1 MLCAAAIGVGVFGP
15 ARAEAAAPRVP
26 TRLVWDGAVCGT
38 KADFAARV
46 AQRTRVVRFVDRKQR
61 VSVRLHIKRR
71 GEGLDARASIEVRG
85 QAPIVR
91 HIESPDCDD
100 ALDALALVVAIGIEA
115 RSRAVPRRRPPPR
128 AAPPAPPPA
137 EPPPAEP
144 PPEPPAGPPSDEP
157 TPEVTAGLP
166 PGSAEP
172 ATTSVAVAEP
182 AVEPL
187 ERAPRPE
194 LPAAPLVRAAPELDP
209 SARDDE
215 EPTQGA
221 ADVLDVA
228 AGVLG
233 SLSIGVAPEPLF
245 GGALWIAVG
254 WAREGMWAPEL
265 LVSAAHQRAEGVAR
279 ASGQADFA
287 LSVASLSLC
296 PLRWGSATF
305 FLRPCAAGGI
315 GRLAADGH
323 DTFDARSVSRSWR
336 ALGGTLDA
344 VAKVGIVEFRAV
356 FAATVPLSRDS
367 FSFDTACSIA
377 LCEADV
383 FHQVAPVIWS
393 GALGAGVRIW

>member
-46 AQRTRVVRFVDRKQR
+46 AERTRVVRFVDRKQR

-115 RSRAVPRRRPPPR
+115 RSRAAPRRRPPPR

-137 EPPPAEP
+137 APPPAAP
-144 PPEPPAGPPSDEP
+144 PPEPPAAPPSDGP
-157 TPEVTAGLP
+157 APEVTAGLP

-194 LPAAPLVRAAPELDP
+194 LPAAPELEA

-287 LSVASLSLC
+287 LSAASLSLC

-367 FSFDTACSIA
+367 FSFDTACSSA